1 MLYSPHCLKSVIFAA
16 VLNYLGE
23 GNNCGNSAATSCTP
37 VPLGQ
42 RCSVTAALWGSGFFL
57 SPAATAGYYLR
68 VAQVLS
74 VSAQPQEDPTTP
86 LQQLFSVALWWV
98 VALSFVTL
106 WSCWLE
112 SVCHH
117 TALLAL
123 PSALGQGEAKAL
135 LWYIYVSF
143 ISKKSAVH
151 SSQTNGLLG
160 CLT

>member
-1 MLYSPHCLKSVIFAA
+1 M
-16 VLNYLGE
+16 
-23 GNNCGNSAATSCTP
+23 
-37 VPLGQ
+37 
-42 RCSVTAALWGSGFFL
+42 TAALWGSGFFL

-143 ISKKSAVH
+143 ISKKSAVC
-151 SSQTNGLLG
+151 SNQTSGLLG
-160 CLT
+160 GLT